1 MFLRNHGLVILG
13 ETIEEAFSRACNTV
27 LACEAQVRMMPV
39 GIDNLILISDE
50 AKRRSQEVAKKANDF
65 ASAGRN
71 AVRLAG
77 AEGEQQQPEEE
88 VKEKPRTR
96 EVKWRQGDMEF
107 EAYMRMLDNSVS
119 LIFCFPR
126 QTSLNLRPTY
136 LV

>member
-27 LACEAQVRMMPV
+27 LACEAQIRMMPV
-39 GIDNLILISDE
+39 GLDNLIMISDE
-50 AKRRSQEVAKKANDF
+50 AKRRSQEVAKKASEF

-77 AEGEQQQPEEE
+77 VEGEQQQNPEQEE

-107 EAYMRMLDNSVS
+107 EAYMRMLDNSVR
-119 LIFCFPR
+119 IFLSSIYFFLLL
-126 QTSLNLRPTY
+126 TS
-136 LV
+136 